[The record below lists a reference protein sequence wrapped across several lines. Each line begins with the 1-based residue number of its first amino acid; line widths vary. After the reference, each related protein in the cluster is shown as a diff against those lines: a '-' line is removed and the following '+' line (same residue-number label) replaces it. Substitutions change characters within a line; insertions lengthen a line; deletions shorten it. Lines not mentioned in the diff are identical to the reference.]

1 MTYVTGRTW
10 SRRGLQALLL
20 ALVALL
26 LGAGSASAHSY
37 LVASDPA
44 DGSLLAKAPSQIV
57 LVFSSA
63 VSSDFTS
70 AELVEAAGKRYD
82 VSVIADPFHPILV
95 VVKLPEIPN
104 GSYRLAFS
112 TRDRVDLHQTSGSI
126 VFGVGVAPA
135 PTRPTP
141 DPAPARPSEFL
152 LRWVGLTGFAALCGA
167 LILALMVVPGLPE
180 SPARRRTQ
188 AALLALALAGAGLQL
203 VAGAAQGVVQA
214 AGLGGNLGRTLLTMA
229 TTTEFGSRWL
239 ASTLLSVAL
248 VLFVSALWRR
258 AVRGGVPSLAAA
270 FRRLG
275 PWALLTSQVRVIL
288 LVAGQAAAT
297 AVSGHAA
304 SASGLT
310 LSELLIRTVH
320 LLGMGVWA
328 GGVVALLLALV
339 MIRRAGDRSSGT
351 LRTLMVGFGPYG
363 AIGFA
368 SLGLTGLL
376 LAGAQVANLT
386 ALLSTSYGS
395 VLIAKIAVT
404 GMVGAIALRHVVPAW
419 RARIAGK
426 PALKATSMIPPTL
439 AIEGAGAL
447 IVVLLAAVLG
457 ASAPARGPQFEPP
470 APTAATLMT
479 RQTGE
484 LIASVSIKPNQQGPN
499 LVSVQVIDARRPPL
513 APIDA
518 VTVQLRPPGQT
529 VPETFPTTRT
539 GSRFDAGTVRL
550 ATGDVAV
557 AVVVRRPGLADTTI
571 DVSWRVNPPPI
582 RLAPVII
589 SSDPLAPVLNLA
601 AALIS
606 TVAVLVIVLA
616 LIVNRRRRTGPLLIA
631 APTNPAETS
640 GRMATADFAEG
651 QSGRAHNGAGVH
663 RRRWARYP
671 LLVRYMRVRS
681 AMRRGDRS

>member
-1 MTYVTGRTW
+1 M
-10 SRRGLQALLL
+10 RG
-20 ALVALL
+20 
-26 LGAGSASAHSY
+26 
-37 LVASDPA
+37 
-44 DGSLLAKAPSQIV
+44 
-57 LVFSSA
+57 
-63 VSSDFTS
+63 
-70 AELVEAAGKRYD
+70 
-82 VSVIADPFHPILV
+82 
-95 VVKLPEIPN
+95 
-104 GSYRLAFS
+104 
-112 TRDRVDLHQTSGSI
+112 DRVDLHQTSGSL

-152 LRWVGLTGFAALCGA
+152 LRWVGLSGFAALCGA

-180 SPARRRTQ
+180 STARRRTQ
-188 AALLALALAGAGLQL
+188 AALIALALAGAGLQL
-203 VAGAAQGVVQA
+203 AAGAAQGVVQA

-229 TTTEFGSRWL
+229 TSTEYGSRWL
-239 ASTLLSVAL
+239 ASPLLSLAL
-248 VLFVSALWRR
+248 VLFVFALWRR
-258 AVRGGVPSLAAA
+258 AVQGGVPGLAAE
-270 FRRLG
+270 FRRFG

-310 LSELLIRTVH
+310 LSEILIRTVH

-368 SLGLTGLL
+368 LLGLTGLL

-419 RARIAGK
+419 RARIAEK
-426 PALKATSMIPPTL
+426 PALKATSIPPTL

-571 DVSWRVNPPPI
+571 DLSWRVNPPPI

-589 SSDPLAPVLNLA
+589 SSDPLAPVVNLA

-606 TVAVLVIVLA
+606 MVAVLVIVLTA
-616 LIVNRRRRTGPLLIA
+616 CLACRGSLPITDPISPDCTA
-631 APTNPAETS
+631 AAICWP
-640 GRMATADFAEG
+640 
-651 QSGRAHNGAGVH
+651 
-663 RRRWARYP
+663 W
-671 LLVRYMRVRS
+671 
-681 AMRRGDRS
+681 